1 MLNIILFITCQTCIA
16 FYSKSMNL
24 RSLTLRNT
32 NIPKS
37 ISIEIKKLIKET
49 MKITAISL
57 ISPKL
62 TYGRQGAF
70 EMDMEYYFRN
80 IINGLKMK

>member
-1 MLNIILFITCQTCIA
+1 MNIVLFITCPTCFA

-24 RSLTLRNT
+24 RSLTLRKNT
-32 NIPKS
+32 NFPKS

-49 MKITAISL
+49 MMITAISL
-57 ISPKL
+57 VSPKL

-80 IINGLKMK
+80 IINGLKLK